1 MKLSNAE
8 MLSSELPDLLSRRA
22 VLRGLGAAGLV
33 GVPTRAQRPRQP
45 NIVWIIAE
53 DISPDLGCYGD
64 SYAVTPQADRL
75 ATQGARYTNAFSV
88 SGVCAPSRSALATGA
103 YPTSIG
109 TMHMRTRVVP
119 PPNVKCFTEALRAAG
134 YYCCN
139 NGKTD
144 YQFEAPFTAWDH
156 DAPEAHWRNRPDPDQ
171 PFFAV
176 FNHRVCHES
185 QIRVSEEQRK
195 LNTARLSQEQFHDP
209 GQAKLPPY
217 YPDTPLSRLDWA
229 RYHDN
234 VTAFDYHAGDLLR
247 QLEEDGL
254 GDNTAVFLFGDHGRG
269 LPRAKRWIYDSGI
282 HVPLIVC
289 WPGVIEPGTVENRM
303 VSFVDFAPTV
313 LSMAGVAIPSEVQ
326 GLPFLGEAAA
336 EPRQYVFAARDR
348 MDETYDRI
356 RAVRDQRYKYLRNY
370 QPDKPYSQHIG
381 YMDQMPT
388 MREWRRL
395 HAEGKLVGPQ
405 RLFFQ
410 AKPVEELY
418 DTASDPHEVRNLAQ
432 DPQHSDILGRLR
444 GQLREWTS
452 RFGDRGEEPE
462 FAMMR
467 EMRPDGNYARTQPVH
482 IELFKE
488 STSSSTR
495 HVRLSCP
502 TEGASIGYTTEA
514 GPAAHWALYSRPLEF
529 SGPVTL
535 RAKAIRYG
543 YEESD
548 ETWQELA

>member
-1 MKLSNAE
+1 MHFAKTA
-8 MLSSELPDLLSRRA
+8 DKLSRRA
-22 VLRGLGAAGLV
+22 LFQHIGAAGLASV
-33 GVPTRAQRPRQP
+33 ALRAQTARRP

-64 SYAVTPQADRL
+64 SYAVTPQVDQL
-75 ATQGARYTNAFSV
+75 AQQGAVYTNAFSV

-119 PPNVKCFTEALRAAG
+119 PPDVKCFTEALRASG

-176 FNHRVCHES
+176 FNHRISHES

-195 LNTARLSQEQFHDP
+195 LNTARLRPEQFHDP
-209 GQAKLPPY
+209 DRAVLPPY
-217 YPDTPLSRLDWA
+217 YPDTSLTRLDWA

-234 VTAFDYHAGDLLR
+234 VTAFDYQAGDLLR

-254 GDNTAVFLFGDHGRG
+254 ADNTAVFLFGDHGRG

-282 HVPLIVC
+282 HVPLIVR
-289 WPGVIEPGTVENRM
+289 WPGVVESGTVVKSL
-303 VSFVDFAPTV
+303 VSFVDFGPTV
-313 LSMAGVAIPSEVQ
+313 LSMANVAIPPHMQ

-336 EPRQYVFAARDR
+336 EPRQYIFAARDR

-356 RAVRDQRYKYLRNY
+356 RAVRGKRFKYIRNY
-370 QPDKPYSQHIG
+370 QPEKPYSQHIG

-395 HAEGKLVGPQ
+395 HAEGKLTGPQ

-410 AKPVEELY
+410 SKPVEELY
-418 DTASDPHEVRNLAQ
+418 DTASDPHEIQNLTQ
-432 DPQHSDILGRLR
+432 DPQYADTLERLR
-444 GQLREWTS
+444 EQQDEWTAQY
-452 RFGDRGEEPE
+452 GDRGVEPE
-462 FAMMR
+462 FAMMQS
-467 EMRPDGNYARTQPVH
+467 MRPSGQYAKTQPVR
-482 IELFKE
+482 IEIVRPV
-488 STSSSTR
+488 SSSVAAT
-495 HVRLSCP
+495 VRLSCS
-502 TEGASIGYTTEA
+502 TEGASIGYTIENE
-514 GPAAHWALYSRPLEF
+514 PEAHWALYSKPLSFEE
-529 SGPVTL
+529 PVRL

-548 ETWQELA
+548 ETWQELG

>member
-1 MKLSNAE
+1 MSPTETADRLT
-8 MLSSELPDLLSRRA
+8 RRA
-22 VLRGLGAAGLV
+22 ILRRVGAAGLASV
-33 GVPTRAQRPRQP
+33 AIRAQNAQRP
-45 NIVWIIAE
+45 NVVWIIAE

-64 SYAVTPQADRL
+64 SYAVTPQADQL
-75 ATQGARYTNAFSV
+75 AAQGALYTNAFSV

-119 PPNVKCFTEALRAAG
+119 PPEVKCFTEALRAAG

-156 DAPEAHWRNRPDPDQ
+156 DAPEAHWRNRPDPNQ

-185 QIRVSEEQRK
+185 QIRVSEGQRR
-195 LNTARLSQEQFHDP
+195 LNTARLHAGQFHDP
-209 GQAKLPPY
+209 DRAKLPPY
-217 YPDTPLSRLDWA
+217 YPNTPLSRLDWA

-234 VTAFDYHAGDLLR
+234 VTAFDYQAGDLLR

-254 GDNTAVFLFGDHGRG
+254 TKNTAVFLFGDHGRG

-282 HVPLIVC
+282 HVPLIVR
-289 WPGVIEPGTVENRM
+289 WPSVIKPGTVEKRM
-303 VSFVDFAPTV
+303 VSFVDFGPTV
-313 LSMAGVAIPSEVQ
+313 LSMAGVASPPQIQ
-326 GLPFLGEAAA
+326 GLPFLGEVAA

-348 MDETYDRI
+348 MDATYDRI
-356 RAVRDQRYKYLRNY
+356 RAVRDRRYKYIRNY

-395 HAEGKLVGPQ
+395 HAEGRLTGPQ

-410 AKPVEELY
+410 AKPIEELY
-418 DTASDPHEVRNLAQ
+418 DTVSDPHEIRNLAQ
-432 DPQHSDILGRLR
+432 DPQYADALVRLR
-444 GQLREWTS
+444 QQLHVWTS

-462 FAMMR
+462 FSMMQT
-467 EMRPDGNYARTQPVH
+467 MRPGGKYAQTQPVR
-482 IELFKE
+482 IEIDRSIT
-488 STSSSTR
+488 STSFESR
-495 HVRLSCP
+495 VRLSCP
-502 TEGASIGYTTEA
+502 TEGASIGYTTES
-514 GPAAHWALYSRPLEF
+514 GPGARWALYSQPLTFERPV
-529 SGPVTL
+529 SL

-543 YEESD
+543 YKESA
-548 ETWQELA
+548 ETELDVR